1 MARKNDRRDLEGK
14 VAIVTGAS
22 RGIGRAVATRLA
34 KDGFA
39 VVVNYAGSR
48 AEAESAVV
56 EITAAGGRAVAVQAD
71 VADAAAVARL
81 FDEAEKAFGR
91 VDVLVNGAGVMRTV
105 PIAETDD
112 AVYDRTFAVN
122 TKGTFNTLRQAATR
136 LRDGGR
142 VVNVSTSVLGLAP
155 PGYGAYVA
163 SKAAVEAL
171 TKVFANELRGR
182 GVSVNAVAPGP
193 TATALFLEGKPQEV
207 IDRMAKLPPLERLGQ
222 PDDTAAV
229 VAFLVG
235 PEGGWVNGQTVR
247 VNGGMV

>member
-1 MARKNDRRDLEGK
+1 MSAQNSNPNGK

-22 RGIGRAVATRLA
+22 RGIGRAIALRLA
-34 KDGFA
+34 RDGFA
-39 VVVNYAGSR
+39 VVVNYAGNR
-48 AEAESAVV
+48 AEAEAAVGEV
-56 EITAAGGRAVAVQAD
+56 SGAGGRAVAVQAD
-71 VADAAAVARL
+71 VSQPGDVERL
-81 FDEAEKAFGR
+81 FGEAEAAFGGI
-91 VDVLVNGAGVMRTV
+91 DVLVNAAGVMRTV
-105 PIAETDD
+105 TIAETDD
-112 AVYDRTFAVN
+112 AVYDHTFAVN
-122 TKGTFNTLRQAATR
+122 TKGTFNTLRQAARR

-142 VVNVSTSVLGLAP
+142 VVNLSTSVLGLAL

-171 TKVFANELRGR
+171 TRVFANELRGR

-207 IDRMAKLPPLERLGQ
+207 IDRMAKMPPLERLGR

>member
-1 MARKNDRRDLEGK
+1 MSARDDGVGGK

-22 RGIGRAVATRLA
+22 RGIGRALALRLA
-34 KDGFA
+34 RDGFA
-39 VVVNYAGSR
+39 VVVNYAGNR
-48 AEAESAVV
+48 AEAESAVS
-56 EITAAGGRAVAVQAD
+56 EIAGAGGRAVAVQAD
-71 VADAAAVARL
+71 VSDAAAVARL
-81 FDEAEKAFGR
+81 FDEAEKAFGG
-91 VDVLVNGAGVMRTV
+91 VDVLVNSAGVMRTV

-122 TKGTFNTLRQAATR
+122 TKGTFNTLRQAARR

-142 VVNVSTSVLGLAP
+142 VVNFSTSVLGLAL

-171 TKVFANELRGR
+171 TRVFANELRGR

-207 IDRMAKLPPLERLGQ
+207 IDRMAKLPPLERLGR
-222 PDDTAAV
+222 PEDTAAM

>member
-1 MARKNDRRDLEGK
+1 MARRNDQRDLEGK

-39 VVVNYAGSR
+39 VVVNYAGNR
-48 AEAESAVV
+48 AEAEAAVG
-56 EITAAGGRAVAVQAD
+56 EIEKGGGRAVAVQAD
-71 VADAAAVARL
+71 VSDAAAVTRL
-81 FDEAEKAFGR
+81 FDEAEKAFGG
-91 VDVLVNGAGVMRTV
+91 VDVLVNAAGVMRTV

-112 AVYDRTFAVN
+112 ATYDRTFSVN
-122 TKGTFNTLRQAATR
+122 TKGTFNTLRQAARR

-142 VVNVSTSVLGLAP
+142 VVNFSTSVLGLAL

-171 TKVFANELRGR
+171 TRVFANELRGR
-182 GVSVNAVAPGP
+182 GVAVNAVAPGP

-207 IDRMAKLPPLERLGQ
+207 IDRMAKMPPLERLGQ
-222 PDDTAAV
+222 PEDTAAL
-229 VAFLVG
+229 VAFLAG
-235 PEGGWVNGQTVR
+235 PDGGWVNGQTVR

>member
-1 MARKNDRRDLEGK
+1 MARKNDQRDLEGK

-39 VVVNYAGSR
+39 VVVNYAGNR
-48 AEAESAVV
+48 AEAEAAVG
-56 EITAAGGRAVAVQAD
+56 EIEEGGGRAVAVQAD
-71 VADAAAVARL
+71 VSDAAAVTRL
-81 FDEAEKAFGR
+81 FDEAEKEFGG
-91 VDVLVNGAGVMRTV
+91 VDILVNAAGVMRTV

-112 AVYDRTFAVN
+112 ATYDRTFSVN
-122 TKGTFNTLRQAATR
+122 TKGTFNTLRQAAKR

-142 VVNVSTSVLGLAP
+142 VVNVSTSVLGLAL

-171 TKVFANELRGR
+171 TRVFANELRGR

-222 PDDTAAV
+222 PEDTAAV

>member
-1 MARKNDRRDLEGK
+1 MSERDDGVGRK

-22 RGIGRAVATRLA
+22 RGIGRAIALRLA
-34 KDGFA
+34 RDGLA
-39 VVVNYAGSR
+39 VVVNYAGNR
-48 AEAESAVV
+48 AEAESAVG
-56 EITAAGGRAVAVQAD
+56 EIVAAGGQAVAVQAD
-71 VADAAAVARL
+71 VARPEAVARL
-81 FDEAEKAFGR
+81 FGEAEAAFGG
-91 VDVLVNGAGVMRTV
+91 VDVLVNAAGVMRTV

-122 TKGTFNTLRQAATR
+122 TKGTFNTLREAARR
-136 LRDGGR
+136 LRGGGR
-142 VVNVSTSVLGLAP
+142 VVNVSTSVLGLAL

-171 TKVFANELRGR
+171 TRVFANELRGR

-193 TATALFLEGKPQEV
+193 TATALFLEGKSQEV
-207 IDRMAKLPPLERLGQ
+207 IDRMAKLPPLERLGR
-222 PDDTAAV
+222 PEDTAAV

-235 PEGGWVNGQTVR
+235 PEGGWVNGQIVR